1 MEMKKFA
8 LLAGDTY
15 YPERGINDLVG
26 FYDSEVEARQ
36 RYGEGSSIYSQY
48 GWGQIVDTKTWE
60 IIEEMFG

>member
-1 MEMKKFA
+1 MKKFA

-15 YPERGINDLVG
+15 YPERGINDLVC

-36 RYGEGSSIYSQY
+36 RYGEGCIYDQY